1 MLVSRGDKACCR
13 LNVKEDQDQDQEAKN
28 PKNMEASKI
37 SRQVPLFR
45 HRARLVSKS
54 FLKLTKNGNMNFEC
68 GIGLSEYAKSCFNGL
83 DLW

>member
-1 MLVSRGDKACCR
+1 MLVSHGDKACSR
-13 LNVKEDQDQDQEAKN
+13 LNVKEDQEAKN

-68 GIGLSEYAKSCFNGL
+68 GIGLSEFAKSCFIGL